1 MTNTSQHQPDDDG
14 DEAEAW
20 LARLRASRSAKP
32 TPDNEEDRAMVQ
44 AIIQHH
50 KNQEA
55 ELLKDAQSSDQ
66 AWQQMRFRLK
76 REGLLQYG
84 NRWKTWV
91 PMAMAA
97 AVLAAVVLP
106 ALLGPSIDVLDTEPT
121 TLRGGGLSFQA
132 SDPLKQAKA
141 VAKDLKPLDP
151 SLKLHWFGGVAT
163 IDVDLEAAEL
173 DQAEG
178 VVRQQVSGREVRL
191 NIGFNRLEFSAVK

>member
-1 MTNTSQHQPDDDG
+1 MNNTSQDEPEDDD
-14 DEAEAW
+14 AEVW
-20 LARLRASRSAKP
+20 IARLRASRSAEP
-32 TPDNEEDRAMVQ
+32 TPDNEEDRAMYQ
-44 AIIQHH
+44 AIVNYHRE
-50 KNQEA
+50 QEA
-55 ELLKDAQSSDQ
+55 ELLKDAQSDDH

-76 REGLLQYG
+76 KEGLLQS
-84 NRWKTWV
+84 NPWKTWV

-106 ALLGPSIDVLDTEPT
+106 TLMGPGIDVLDTEPA
-121 TLRGGGLSFQA
+121 TLRGSGLSFQVQ
-132 SDPLKQAKA
+132 DPLKLAKA

-178 VVRQQVSGREVRL
+178 MLRKQAPGREVRL
-191 NIGFNRLEFSAVK
+191 NLGFNRLEFAAAK